1 MIANCPICGA
11 PLAQGMTRCSNC
23 GTPAPGA
30 AAPASEDIPYT
41 YMEYAAS
48 QPLSSPASAQSTYAP
63 SGPAYPYDQPQSYGW
78 AAQPPPATLPVPP
91 AAPAPPPR
99 SRRGLIVGLV
109 IVVALLILAGSSLL
123 TYNFAVV
130 QPAARA
136 NATATAQAAIT
147 ATAYAGSP
155 QGAYIVATSGKPEV
169 TDSLNGQSMNEF
181 SPNADNTFG
190 GSCAYL
196 NGAFHAIQAISH
208 RFYDCP
214 GNDGFSNFAL
224 QVQIQIQQGDRG
236 GIVFRANP
244 NTGALYLLD
253 ITTSGHFNFYIYKG
267 FQATDSMILYGG
279 DAPDFHAGLNQT
291 NLVTLI
297 ARGEF
302 FFLYVN
308 KVYAGELSD
317 NTYTSGS
324 IGLVADNDTQ
334 YTDVA
339 YTNLQIWNLS

>member
-1 MIANCPICGA
+1 MEIMIANCPICGA

-23 GTPAPGA
+23 GTPVPGA

-78 AAQPPPATLPVPP
+78 AAQPPLATLPVPP

-136 NATATAQAAIT
+136 NATATAYVI
-147 ATAYAGSP
+147 SP
-155 QGAYIVATSGKPEV
+155 QGAYIAATSGKPEIA
-169 TDSLNGQSMNEF
+169 DSLNGQSMNEF

-196 NGAFHAIQAISH
+196 NGAFHAIQATSG
-208 RFYDCP
+208 RFFICP
-214 GNDGFSNFAL
+214 GANTFSDFAL
-224 QVQIQIQQGDRG
+224 QVQMQIQQGDQG
-236 GIVFRANP
+236 GIAFRLNQG
-244 NTGALYLLD
+244 TGAMYLLAISSD
-253 ITTSGHFNFYIYKG
+253 GYFSFNVYNSFQSGKG
-267 FQATDSMILYGG
+267 LYGG
-279 DAPDFHAGLNQT
+279 YVSNVHAGLNQT
-291 NLVTLI
+291 NLITLI
-297 ARGEF
+297 ARGENIL
-302 FFLYVN
+302 LYVN
-308 KVYAGELSD
+308 KMYAGKVSD
-317 NTYTSGS
+317 SSYTSGS
-324 IGLVADNDTQ
+324 IGLIAIDHTQ